1 MANEIP
7 DLWGDDIDVD
17 VVPPHVILKTQAEA
31 ISRRTKG
38 LLTASVT
45 EDFQKDGGGKTH
57 WSFALILNAPSL
69 GYDEELLELSH
80 ADNQLYPVR
89 LSMLSGDSNS
99 RHCNNQRELLAAL
112 AEALT
117 SPTTKAVIASLLAR
131 VNELRHTKNRPV
143 TPAGT

>member
-45 EDFQKDGGGKTH
+45 EDFQKDSEGKTS
-57 WSFALILNAPSL
+57 WFFSLILNAPSL

-80 ADNQLYPVR
+80 DDKHLYPVR
-89 LSMLSGDSNS
+89 LTMLSGIASS
-99 RHCNNQRELLAAL
+99 RTCNNQPELLTAL

-131 VNELRHTKNRPV
+131 VNESLHTKNRPV